1 MEISPL
7 KDIENLCLK
16 TARATDLQEG
26 SQGVE
31 AILRAIHRLQPT
43 SSKEVAGE
51 LGLPIPVVSAVRRE
65 LEKAGWLLRDKG
77 MVLSDEAMRTLVPL
91 WGECRRDACDPSE
104 ADYADDFDEADRSFL
119 ASLEDLLGGR
129 PNADP
134 KWDQSHATFDT
145 TLRRA
150 DLFLELGTI
159 QGKRA
164 LFLGD
169 DDLTALAT
177 LLMLRH
183 ESGPK
188 VLESCRVVVAEVDS
202 RLVDYIEKTA
212 KEERLPL
219 TVVQKDLREPLG
231 KELSG
236 AFDFFFTDPPYTPQG
251 ADLFLDRGCEALAE
265 KGQRKGA
272 LAIPL
277 SPPSLQIATQKS
289 IASKGF
295 VIDFLDPGFNE
306 YEGATMQGGVSA
318 LYGFT
323 LTQSG
328 KFKGGSH
335 TGRLYTAQQ
344 KPHRTKKRKRN

>member
-1 MEISPL
+1 METSPL
-7 KDIENLCLK
+7 KTLDDLCLK
-16 TARATDLQEG
+16 VAKATELQEG
-26 SQGVE
+26 PSGVE
-31 AILRAIHRLQPT
+31 GVLRAVHRLQPT
-43 SSKEVAGE
+43 SSKDVAAE
-51 LGLPIPVVSAVRRE
+51 LGFPIPVVSALRRE
-65 LEKAGWLLRDKG
+65 LEKAGWLLRNKG

-91 WGECRRDACDPSE
+91 WGECRRDACDPGE
-104 ADYADDFDEADRSFL
+104 VENTGDFDEADRSFL
-119 ASLEDLLGGR
+119 ASLEVVLEGR
-129 PNADP
+129 PKADP

-145 TLRRA
+145 TLSRA

-188 VLESCRVVVAEVDS
+188 VLESCRVVVVEVDE
-202 RLVDYIEKTA
+202 RLVEYIERTA
-212 KEERLPL
+212 TDEHLPL
-219 TVVQKDLREPLG
+219 SVVQKDLREPLG
-231 KELSG
+231 KEFAG

-265 KGQRKGA
+265 KGQRKGG

-306 YEGATMQGGVSA
+306 YQGATMQGGVSA
-318 LYGFT
+318 LYGLT

-328 KFKGGSH
+328 LFKGASH
-335 TGRLYTAQQ
+335 QGRLYTAE
-344 KPHRTKKRKRN
+344 RKKRRPRK